1 MLLRSVWWATLGLL
15 VSMTGLAEPCPP
27 YSIGL
32 HHQHQSLISIARS
45 EILNTDDPSSIEVAK
60 SEAKIKAKSQLV
72 KESGA
77 KGRVGILHG
86 ASDISTCQSG
96 EFIYASI
103 KLTQVGHAQASHLRD
118 EIAGSIE
125 SQPTP
130 LP

>member
-1 MLLRSVWWATLGLL
+1 MLFRFVWWATFGLL
-15 VSMTGLAEPCPP
+15 VPMTGLAESCPP

-32 HHQHQSLISIARS
+32 HHQHQSLISVARS
-45 EILNTDDPSSIEVAK
+45 EILNIDDPSSIEIAK

-72 KESGA
+72 KEIAPKKRAGTLN
-77 KGRVGILHG
+77 GV
-86 ASDISTCQSG
+86 SDIATCQSD

-103 KLTQVGHAQASHLRD
+103 KLMQTSHVQASYLSD
-118 EIAGSIE
+118 EIAKSIE